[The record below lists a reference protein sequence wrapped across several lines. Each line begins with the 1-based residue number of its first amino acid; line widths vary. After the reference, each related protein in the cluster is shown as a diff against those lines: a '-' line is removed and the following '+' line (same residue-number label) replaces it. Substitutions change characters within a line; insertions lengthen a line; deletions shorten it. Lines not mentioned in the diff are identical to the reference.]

1 LAEVQK
7 NQALLR
13 LQSCR
18 GDSDIREKD
27 AKFNELDRRRT
38 VIRKTIVDLT
48 NKHQLLI
55 SESFLREKYD

>member
-13 LQSCR
+13 PQSCR

-38 VIRKTIVDLT
+38 AIRKTIVDLT
-48 NKHQLLI
+48 NKH
-55 SESFLREKYD
+55 

>member
-1 LAEVQK
+1 MAEVQK

-13 LQSCR
+13 PQSCR

-38 VIRKTIVDLT
+38 AIRKTIVDLT

-55 SESFLREKYD
+55 SESFLRGKYD